1 MEEME
6 FGPNGG
12 LMYCFECV
20 PPSKLVALACLG
32 LVAPAS

>member
-20 PPSKLVALACLG
+20 PP
-32 LVAPAS
+32 APTSWTFVRGSSQDTR